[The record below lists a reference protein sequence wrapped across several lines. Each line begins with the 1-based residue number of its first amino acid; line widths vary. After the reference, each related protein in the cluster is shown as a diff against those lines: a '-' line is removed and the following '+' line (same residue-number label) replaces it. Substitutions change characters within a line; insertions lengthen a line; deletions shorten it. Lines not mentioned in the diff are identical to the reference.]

1 MSSIK
6 DGFYILSVDAKD
18 ISLSNHD
25 KDNFMGY
32 NPRDNNGNINT
43 DKFLNKLDY
52 SLDLIKLIE
61 VYKKVYRNN
70 RLTFEVNGKNYTQR
84 VINVTFK
91 YSIKEYNRYNSRTW
105 VKYGYEYKKIRDK
118 MHDRICIDDNGE
130 ILAID
135 TGGEVKNP
143 LSKRKLGEKF
153 RYSPSKRKY
162 VVNDSRIKT
171 LKTTK
176 QLREEIYE
184 NGFYCD
190 GIKFVRFKRS
200 SGSARVGKCLFI
212 DEKLYP
218 RMHKWEMC
226 GLKIN
231 EGDETDLAALEAY
244 IALTLSSI
252 IDTIK
257 IKPENI
263 LVVDDYESVFE
274 DDVIET
280 KLKKRKLVTEPNR
293 VTLSNS
299 IWDGQSLMDK
309 SLFGKYKNKG
319 MLLLRNQF
327 FKSCCFNC
335 NIQKWFKDNNIT
347 SVDQLNGRTIA
358 TDIKQIKL
366 ITTPSSIKYLKF
378 GTLNEWLNKIS
389 DTFGVVK
396 YEKKTHYLEG
406 RAVRCHYQ
414 LINSLQMTR
423 NDVEQLV
430 KPSLDYLDLIKNDP
444 AVLRYHIRYSCDVEN
459 ELDEPLIYQNDIT
472 YKLLGLNSDFAKT
485 KMYDVLKNEVIDSFI
500 KNLRCGHVFVSGNY
514 STLCGNPIE
523 MLLQSIGK
531 FNGESQIGIGKV
543 HTTRFKYNKTI
554 LGSRSP
560 HICQC
565 NIWIPLNSSN
575 PEIDKYMNPT
585 DEILYINSIGE
596 PVLDILSGADCL

>member
-1 MSSIK
+1 MYWDKNILNKIEFDNISNIEEKKKLGEIIANKVEDGQVIGFGSGSTSYMATLAISDKVKKENLNITAIPTSYEIK
-6 DGFYILSVDAKD
+6 MLCSYLGIRTASLIECKPDWSFDGADEVDNNKNLIKGRGGAMFKEKLNIVNSPITYILIDKSKNVD
-18 ISLSNHD
+18 
-25 KDNFMGY
+25 
-32 NPRDNNGNINT
+32 
-43 DKFLNKLDY
+43 
-52 SLDLIKLIE
+52 
-61 VYKKVYRNN
+61 
-70 RLTFEVNGKNYTQR
+70 
-84 VINVTFK
+84 
-91 YSIKEYNRYNSRTW
+91 
-105 VKYGYEYKKIRDK
+105 
-118 MHDRICIDDNGE
+118 
-130 ILAID
+130 
-135 TGGEVKNP
+135 
-143 LSKRKLGEKF
+143 KLGEKF
-153 RYSPSKRKY
+153 RYSPSKKKY

-293 VTLSNS
+293 VALSNS

-335 NIQKWFKDNNIT
+335 NIQKWFKDNDIT

-430 KPSLDYLDLIKNDP
+430 KPSLDYLDLIKNDS

-500 KNLRCGHVFVSGNY
+500 KNLRCGHIFVSGNY

-531 FNGESQIGIGKV
+531 FDGKSQIGIGKV

-575 PEIDKYMNPT
+575 PEIDKYMNST